1 VEPNEFDFLTH
12 KSSATD
18 HFAEYQPKRIADLA
32 VTAMIK
38 MFAQMRDARR
48 GHDAQGRVKKVRL
61 DASAEGYTNYMA
73 PMRIQAIAQKVDL
86 LEDKTLAEQIYT
98 SKLLKPE
105 IDTYLTAEWDEMV
118 PFPNSKPKIA
128 PLKPRI
134 VLTVDSMED
143 TLRWLRQVN
152 IRLQN
157 PG

>member
-1 VEPNEFDFLTH
+1 VEPNEADFMSH
-12 KSSATD
+12 KAAADQFSE
-18 HFAEYQPKRIADLA
+18 FQPKRIADLA

-73 PMRIQAIAQKVDL
+73 PMRIQAIAQKVNL
-86 LEDKTLAEQIYT
+86 LEDKTLAEEIYT

-118 PFPNSKPKIA
+118 PFPNSKYRIT
-128 PLKPRI
+128 PLSLNI
-134 VLTVDSMED
+134 VLTINSMED
-143 TLRWLRQVN
+143 TL
-152 IRLQN
+152 
-157 PG
+157 